1 MAVVNHQAVLNPLP
15 LSRTQVTVTP
25 TTIAAKN
32 TLCIA
37 VPVKGT
43 TTLHF
48 SNAALS
54 INNTNL
60 SLATKSGVN
69 TVYVFITNTSNAS
82 INLTNGTLSV
92 ATFT

>member
-15 LSRTQVTVTP
+15 LSRTQITVAP
-25 TTIAAKN
+25 TSIAAKD

-37 VPVKGT
+37 VPVEGT

-48 SNAALS
+48 SMAALS
-54 INNTNL
+54 ISNPKL
-60 SLATKSGVN
+60 SIATKSEVN
-69 TVYVFITNTSNAS
+69 TVHVFITNTSGSS
-82 INLTNGTLSV
+82 INLRSGTLSV

>member
-25 TTIAAKN
+25 TSIAAKG
-32 TLCIA
+32 TLRIA
-37 VPVKGT
+37 VPVEGST
-43 TTLHF
+43 TSHF
-48 SNAALS
+48 ANAALS
-54 INNTNL
+54 ISDPKL
-60 SLATKSGVN
+60 SLATKSEAN

-82 INLTNGTLSV
+82 INLTSSTLSV